1 MMMTSNSRT
10 VFKCADPTQTAPKA
24 CPAGYTPSAPP
35 STNSASTCSQSFSG
49 GINHREP
56 ECPNLYIDY
65 IEKGGVCQKLVPATC
80 PAGSSPVAILTK
92 GANGMPEFPQKGVCV
107 PNTTATYTRPMPQG
121 GSTVWPC
128 DGNDPVSFIEGTDGE
143 LKCYRVSGTT
153 AAASSGTGASRT
165 TQAATNPPFAT
176 LDTNYQSQVAA
187 YEAAVNSSI
196 QRNDPSRLTELRTM
210 SEGIQTTLN
219 KMIENLTYLKKETPD
234 LKAERDKLLEDLR
247 RIQQDYSAML
257 TNTDDLETLRRIR
270 QQENGEARR
279 MLIIYLMAFLFA
291 SCMLLVYVIYTG
303 RKTPTSATTA
313 ATPTMSPALT

>member
-1 MMMTSNSRT
+1 MSSLFT
-10 VFKCADPTQTAPKA
+10 VLCPEAREVRGELQCANGTPVA
-24 CPAGYTPSAPP
+24 CPAGFYPSWSSQGVLCIRQGAPTYQATNTGGPVLTPNICQGNPQISGLL
-35 STNSASTCSQSFSG
+35 NGLVTCLG
-49 GINHREP
+49 
-56 ECPNLYIDY
+56 
-65 IEKGGVCQKLVPATC
+65 
-80 PAGSSPVAILTK
+80 
-92 GANGMPEFPQKGVCV
+92 
-107 PNTTATYTRPMPQG
+107 TRPAAG
-121 GSTVWPC
+121 A
-128 DGNDPVSFIEGTDGE
+128 
-143 LKCYRVSGTT
+143 TT
-153 AAASSGTGASRT
+153 QTSGTGATTT

-187 YEAAVNSSI
+187 YEAAVNTSI

-279 MLIIYLMAFLFA
+279 MLIIYLMAFLFV